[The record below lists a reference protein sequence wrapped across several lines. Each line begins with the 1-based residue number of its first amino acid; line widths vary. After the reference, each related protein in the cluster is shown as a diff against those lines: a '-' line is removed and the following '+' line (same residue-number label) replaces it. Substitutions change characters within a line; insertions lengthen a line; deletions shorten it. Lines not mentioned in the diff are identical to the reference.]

1 MPLPTDIGHTYRVT
15 GAAVFARGRAVVT
28 KIETRLGAVKVAPS
42 SGTYTLVAPDG
53 TTVAT
58 GAISVVSD
66 VATYSLSAG
75 DLPSTLAFGGGY
87 RERWLCTFSDGTVTE
102 GQRPAYLAREPL
114 YCPTTQADLDARIPG
129 IAGLLNVSS
138 DDLQGWID
146 LAWADV
152 LQRLLSVGVW
162 PEAIVDVDSLST
174 GVRELALSYAFEA
187 FATSSPEYG
196 EYAMRHRKAADT
208 AIGSARY
215 HVDRDQ
221 DGKADDERRHG
232 MPIVRRASPRTPWLY
247 GARKRRVF

>member
-28 KIETRLGAVKVAPS
+28 KIETRLGANKVAPV

-75 DLPSTLAFGGGY
+75 DLPATLGMGGGY

-102 GQRPAYLAREPL
+102 GQRPAYIAREPL

-138 DDLQGWID
+138 ENLQGWID
-146 LAWADV
+146 LAWADT
-152 LQRLLSVGVW
+152 LQRLLSAGRW
-162 PEAIVDVDSLST
+162 PDAIVDVDSLAP
-174 GVRELALSYAFEA
+174 GVRELALAYAFDA
-187 FATSSPEYG
+187 FKTSSSEYG
-196 EYAMRHRKAADT
+196 MYATEHRKNAESLL
-208 AIGSARY
+208 GSARY
-215 HVDRDQ
+215 HVDLDQ

-232 MPIVRRASPRTPWLY
+232 MPIVRRASPNVPWTY
-247 GARKRRVF
+247 GARGRRAY